1 VYAQLAWVSLFGPKQ
16 KICGFKW
23 GKSMVREMIYG
34 LTGKLLQRGLGKIC
48 IIEFMLKYD
57 LIKKTIFGS
66 TLNWDFMKTQK
77 RILSK

>member
-1 VYAQLAWVSLFGPKQ
+1 
-16 KICGFKW
+16 
-23 GKSMVREMIYG
+23 MVREMIYG

-66 TLNWDFMKTQK
+66 TLNWDFMNTQK